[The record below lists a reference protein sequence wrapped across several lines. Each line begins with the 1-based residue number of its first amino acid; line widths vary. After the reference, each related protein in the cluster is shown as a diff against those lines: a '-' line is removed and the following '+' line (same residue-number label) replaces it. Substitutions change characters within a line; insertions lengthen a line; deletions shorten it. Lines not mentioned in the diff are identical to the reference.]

1 MVTTESKNKRN
12 TFFFPAKAIKLICLD
27 HFSGYMETILLKPVK
42 KGDLLENV
50 RYAYPLQFVSHP
62 SPSPGLLIDAQGES
76 TFLLVEV
83 TDTPFVLMQPR
94 ESS

>member
-1 MVTTESKNKRN
+1 MVTRESKNKRN
-12 TFFFPAKAIKLICLD
+12 TFFFLLKAIKLICLD
-27 HFSGYMETILLKPVK
+27 HFSGYMETILLKPVN
-42 KGDLLENV
+42 KGDV

>member
-1 MVTTESKNKRN
+1 M
-12 TFFFPAKAIKLICLD
+12 D
-27 HFSGYMETILLKPVK
+27 TILLKPVK
-42 KGDLLENV
+42 KVDLLEYV

-62 SPSPGLLIDAQGES
+62 SPSPALLLDAQGES

-94 ESS
+94 ERAHNCQCEPYRVSSYFYLLVGDEVFQLR